1 MNPMRA
7 GLETTVV
14 RHALYLF
21 AAVLALG
28 TALAQD
34 ILEREGY
41 FEVRSASTEIVDGVH
56 ALDARLQ
63 LVLSSEALRALASS
77 VWTPST
83 TSVDAE
89 RTSK

>member
-7 GLETTVV
+7 GLETPVV
-14 RHALYLF
+14 RHALYFF

-34 ILEREGY
+34 NLEREGY

-56 ALDARLQ
+56 TLDARLQ
-63 LVLSSEALRALASS
+63 LVLL
-77 VWTPST
+77 
-83 TSVDAE
+83 
-89 RTSK
+89 